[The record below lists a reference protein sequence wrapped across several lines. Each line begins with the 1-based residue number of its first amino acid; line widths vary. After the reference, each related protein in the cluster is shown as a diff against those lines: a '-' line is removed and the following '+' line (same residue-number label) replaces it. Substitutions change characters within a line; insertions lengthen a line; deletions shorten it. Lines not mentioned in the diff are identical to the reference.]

1 MAGIVGLTE
10 LQHTNGNSM
19 LTVAT
24 TGDGNVKSEGGAAT
38 TSLRQGLCK
47 VWISYEQDD
56 DSNPGNTVY
65 GSFNVSS
72 QTDTATGKTITN
84 FSNNFAN
91 DDYSFVG
98 QVFDGGG
105 YNDTRLLNHDR
116 NNDTYST
123 SGLGYY
129 CWDGSSLNDAFRY
142 FGQFMGDL
150 A

>member
-1 MAGIVGLTE
+1 
-10 LQHTNGNSM
+10 
-19 LTVAT
+19 
-24 TGDGNVKSEGGAAT
+24 
-38 TSLRQGLCK
+38 LCK
-47 VWISYEQDD
+47 VWVSYEQDD
-56 DSNPGNTVY
+56 DTSPGNTIH
-65 GSFNVSS
+65 GSFNVAS
-72 QTDTATGKTITN
+72 QTDSGTGKTTMN

-123 SGLGYY
+123 SAFGYY

-142 FGQFMGDL
+142 FGQLMGDL